1 MLFRVIIA
9 ALGGFLFGY
18 DTAVISGCE
27 QQIQQVFGLSGFLH
41 GAVASSCVWGCV
53 AGALVGGRLTDAIGR
68 KAALFGC
75 AILFLVT
82 ALTSGFALGPW
93 DLMVSRFVGG
103 IAVGVSSIAAPVYIA
118 EIAPPDK
125 RGTLGGLFQINI
137 IVGMIAAQLANWG
150 IESLH
155 LGDTTWR
162 WMLGAMV
169 VPSAVFTVLAPF
181 LKESDSWRQLKAAPP
196 AKVETALGFF
206 SRRNFMLIFLA
217 VSISAYDQL
226 SGINAVMYFAV
237 RIFQMAGCTASTAM
251 AVTASMSAISAIGTI
266 LGLVL
271 IDRIGRRKLILTGLA
286 GCVLAHFGCAVSFA
300 TDAGFFASA
309 CVFVFVVFYQLG
321 QGVVLWVFLSE
332 LFPTRFRAQGQ
343 STGVFV
349 NWVCAAVLT
358 MVLPV
363 FFERCAPWVIFT
375 FFGVCLTTMVFWA
388 LFLMP
393 ETKGKELD

>member
-27 QQIQQVFGLSGFLH
+27 QQIQQIFGLSGFLH

-53 AGALVGGRLTDAIGR
+53 AGALIGGRLTDAIGR
-68 KAALFGC
+68 KASLLGC
-75 AILFLVT
+75 AVVFLVT
-82 ALTSGFALGPW
+82 ALTSGCAFGPW
-93 DLMVSRFVGG
+93 DLMVSRFFGG

-118 EIAPPDK
+118 EIAPPER

-137 IVGMIAAQLANWG
+137 IVGMIVAQLANWG
-150 IESLH
+150 IESLG
-155 LGDTTWR
+155 LGAATWR
-162 WMLGAMV
+162 WMLGAMA
-169 VPSAVFTVLAPF
+169 VPAAIFTVLAPF
-181 LKESDSWRQLKAAPP
+181 LKESESWRQMKAAPP
-196 AKVETALGFF
+196 VKTESSGGLF
-206 SRRNFMLIFLA
+206 SRQNFMLIFLA

-237 RIFQMAGCTASTAM
+237 RIFQMAGCSSSTAL
-251 AVTASMSAISAIGTI
+251 AVTASMSAISCIGTI

-271 IDRIGRRKLILTGLA
+271 IDRIGRRKLILSGLA
-286 GCVLAHFGCAVSFA
+286 GCVLAHFGCALAFA
-300 TDAGFFASA
+300 TDAGFFASV
-309 CVFVFVVFYQLG
+309 CVFIFVVFYQLG
-321 QGVVLWVFLSE
+321 QGVVLWVFLAE

-349 NWVCAAVLT
+349 NWFCAALLT
-358 MVLPV
+358 MVLPI

-393 ETKGKELD
+393 ETKGKALD